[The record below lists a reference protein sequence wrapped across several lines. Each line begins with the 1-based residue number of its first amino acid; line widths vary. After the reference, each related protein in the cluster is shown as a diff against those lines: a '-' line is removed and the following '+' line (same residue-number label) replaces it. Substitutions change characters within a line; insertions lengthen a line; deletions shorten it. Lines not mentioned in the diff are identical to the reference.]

1 MGCHNIFP
9 GWAIAEDQLLLDC
22 PPKEMHQSLIIIY
35 TQRLSAI
42 SHW

>member
-1 MGCHNIFP
+1 MGCYNIFP
-9 GWAIAEDQLLLDC
+9 GWAIDQLLLDC
-22 PPKEMHQSLIIIY
+22 SPKERHQSLIIIY